1 MNFLDS
7 RLKFHA
13 TSLLVAL
20 FLTLSI
26 VLSRYGYGTLEDNL
40 VAQLYTSYDSEA
52 QFLAFYTV
60 INCYGILRTVTH
72 CHDLSERQ
80 RILLEGGDRGGIPSK
95 QKDPQGR
102 HLRAKL
108 QPRGEVRASHYWIL
122 GDQRKCPFRGIFKGH
137 FLLKEHLR
145 L

>member
-26 VLSRYGYGTLEDNL
+26 VLNRYGSGTLEDNL
-40 VAQLYTSYDSEA
+40 VAKQYTSYDSEA

-60 INCYGILRTVTH
+60 LNCYGIFV
-72 CHDLSERQ
+72 
-80 RILLEGGDRGGIPSK
+80 I
-95 QKDPQGR
+95 
-102 HLRAKL
+102 
-108 QPRGEVRASHYWIL
+108 
-122 GDQRKCPFRGIFKGH
+122 
-137 FLLKEHLR
+137 
-145 L
+145 

>member
-26 VLSRYGYGTLEDNL
+26 VLNRYGSGTLEDNL
-40 VAQLYTSYDSEA
+40 VAKLYTSYDSEA

-60 INCYGILRTVTH
+60 LNCYSNFFARS
-72 CHDLSERQ
+72 DLELQSN
-80 RILLEGGDRGGIPSK
+80 IFPPSF
-95 QKDPQGR
+95 PQ
-102 HLRAKL
+102 
-108 QPRGEVRASHYWIL
+108 SM
-122 GDQRKCPFRGIFKGH
+122 C
-137 FLLKEHLR
+137 
-145 L
+145 

>member
-26 VLSRYGYGTLEDNL
+26 VLNRYGSGTLEDNL
-40 VAQLYTSYDSEA
+40 VAKLYTSYDSEA

-60 INCYGILRTVTH
+60 LNCYGIFVTSLFDSPRQLKPIFQQSTCWRTCT
-72 CHDLSERQ
+72 L
-80 RILLEGGDRGGIPSK
+80 
-95 QKDPQGR
+95 
-102 HLRAKL
+102 LRARRL
-108 QPRGEVRASHYWIL
+108 ATTRV
-122 GDQRKCPFRGIFKGH
+122 IF
-137 FLLKEHLR
+137 
-145 L
+145 

>member
-108 QPRGEVRASHYWIL
+108 QPRGEVTAM
-122 GDQRKCPFRGIFKGH
+122 P
-137 FLLKEHLR
+137 LLFSWRPARNTL
-145 L
+145 